1 MEIKFNL
8 TQLSL
13 IMTQGYLA
21 LPIAE
26 RHGTRRNF
34 GAKMWKHSSYE
45 ITKVRRTFTRT
56 TIEENGT
63 SYSISFNRAVQDQ
76 D

>member
-26 RHGTRRNF
+26 YMGQGETLGLKCGNIQ
-34 GAKMWKHSSYE
+34 AMK
-45 ITKVRRTFTRT
+45 
-56 TIEENGT
+56 
-63 SYSISFNRAVQDQ
+63 
-76 D
+76 